1 MMEEVL
7 KRVFRYGAFRDGQR
21 QIVESVLAGH
31 DTVAILPTGGGKSIC
46 YQLPSYLQP
55 AGLTVIVS
63 PLLSLIEDQI
73 MQIKRRG
80 ERAVAKLT
88 SLESRD
94 QKEEILRHLNQL
106 RYLYLSPEQL
116 AAPQIQQRLAEIKI
130 NLFVVDEAHCIS
142 QWGHEFRTDYAKLG
156 EIRQRLSNPTCL
168 ALTATATAQVEQDI
182 IRGLALTQAKRIRH
196 SVNRP
201 EIQLIVEQT
210 EPSKKD
216 EVLSRRLETVNRPCV
231 IYTTTRKEA
240 ERIASIVP
248 QAAYYHAGLEPEDR
262 QLIQQQF
269 LHDEIDCLVC
279 TSAFGMGVDK
289 GNVRTVIHYTMPATI
304 EAYMQEI
311 GRAGR
316 DGQPSTAVLLYAP
329 GDQQL
334 QQFLVDK
341 QYASLLWIDQV
352 TQYRGRGESFEAI
365 EQRLHLDPDD
375 PAYRLLK
382 GQLTEGKTKSQIIEW
397 QEERKKIRLR
407 ELMQM
412 INYIQN
418 MFCRRAFILEHFDE
432 RPVVQDRCCDNCGT
446 ITMDEPVVRTG
457 FAQLDWKNRLEEVFF
472 SSRPSV

>member
-7 KRVFRYGAFRDGQR
+7 KQVFRYDHFRAGQ
-21 QIVESVLAGH
+21 QPIIESVLAGQ
-31 DTVAILPTGGGKSIC
+31 DTVAILPTGGGKSVC

-55 AGLTVIVS
+55 DGLTLILS
-63 PLLSLIEDQI
+63 PLLSLIEDQV
-73 MQIKRRG
+73 MQIKSRG

-88 SLESRD
+88 SLETRE
-94 QKEEILRHLNQL
+94 QKEHILHHLDRL

-116 AAPQIQQRLAEIKI
+116 AVPQIKRRLAEVKI

-156 EIRQRLSNPTCL
+156 HVRQQLGNPPCL
-168 ALTATATAQVEQDI
+168 ALTATATDQVEQDI
-182 IRGLALTQAKRIRH
+182 IEGLALRQPTRIRH

-201 EIQLIVEQT
+201 EIQLIVKQT
-210 EPSKKD
+210 EQADKD
-216 EVLSRRLETVNRPCV
+216 LVLEEQLKMVERPCV

-240 ERIASIVP
+240 ERIAKLVTN
-248 QAAYYHAGLEPEDR
+248 AVYYHAGLEAEDR

-279 TSAFGMGVDK
+279 TSAFGMGVNK
-289 GNVRTVIHYTMPATI
+289 ANVRTVIHYTMPATI

-316 DGQPSTAVLLYAP
+316 DGQPSTAILLYAP
-329 GDQQL
+329 GDQRL
-334 QQFLVDK
+334 QQFLVEK
-341 QYASLLWIDQV
+341 QYAPSLWIDQV
-352 TQYRGRGESFEAI
+352 ARGRVQNDSFEII
-365 EQRLHLDPDD
+365 ERRFGLNADD

-382 GQLTEGKTKSQIIEW
+382 TQLMDGKTRAEIIDW
-397 QEERKKIRLR
+397 QENRKKIRLR

-418 MFCRRAFILEHFDE
+418 TFCRRTFILNHFGED
-432 RPVVQDRCCDNCGT
+432 PIIQDRCCDNCGT
-446 ITMDEPVVRTG
+446 LTVAGPISHVEQD
-457 FAQLDWKNRLEEVFF
+457 QLNWRRRLEEVFF
-472 SSRPSV
+472 SSHHSV

>member
-352 TQYRGRGESFEAI
+352 TQ
-365 EQRLHLDPDD
+365 
-375 PAYRLLK
+375 
-382 GQLTEGKTKSQIIEW
+382 
-397 QEERKKIRLR
+397 
-407 ELMQM
+407 
-412 INYIQN
+412 
-418 MFCRRAFILEHFDE
+418 
-432 RPVVQDRCCDNCGT
+432 
-446 ITMDEPVVRTG
+446 
-457 FAQLDWKNRLEEVFF
+457 
-472 SSRPSV
+472 

>member
-7 KRVFRYGAFRDGQR
+7 KRIFRYDAFRDGQR
-21 QIVESVLAGH
+21 PIVESVLDGH

-46 YQLPSYLQP
+46 YQLPSYLQTP
-55 AGLTVIVS
+55 GLTLIVS
-63 PLLSLIEDQI
+63 PLLSLIEDQV

-80 ERAVAKLT
+80 ERSVAKLT

-94 QKEEILRHLNQL
+94 QKEHILRHLNQL

-116 AAPQIQQRLAEIKI
+116 AVPQIQQRLADIKI

-142 QWGHEFRTDYAKLG
+142 QWGHEFRTEYAKLG
-156 EIRQRLSNPTCL
+156 SIRKQLGNPTCL
-168 ALTATATAQVEQDI
+168 ALTATATNQVEQDI
-182 IRGLALTQAKRIRH
+182 IQGLALTQPNRIRH

-210 EPSKKD
+210 EQSEKD
-216 EVLSRRLETVNRPCV
+216 TVLKRQLKTTNRPCV

-240 ERIASIVP
+240 ERIATFVP

-341 QYASLLWIDQV
+341 QYASLLWVDQV
-352 TQYRGRGESFEAI
+352 TQSRGQGESFESI
-365 EQRLHLDPDD
+365 EQRLNLEPDD

-382 GQLTEGKTKSQIIEW
+382 SQLMEGKTKSQIIEW
-397 QEERKKIRLR
+397 QEDRKKIRLR

-418 MFCRRAFILEHFDE
+418 TFCRRAFILEHFGE
-432 RPVVQDRCCDNCGT
+432 KPVVQDRCCDNCGT
-446 ITMDEPVVRTG
+446 LTVDEPVIQVDVN
-457 FAQLDWKNRLEEVFF
+457 QLDWKRRLEEVFF

>member
-1 MMEEVL
+1 MMEDVL
-7 KRVFRYGAFRDGQR
+7 KKIFRYDQFRDGQR
-21 QIVESVLAGH
+21 EIIEAVLAGR

-46 YQLPSYLQP
+46 YQLPSYLQSD
-55 AGLTVIVS
+55 GLTLILS
-63 PLLSLIEDQI
+63 PLLSLIEDQV
-73 MQIKRRG
+73 MQIKSRG
-80 ERAVAKLT
+80 ERSVAKLT
-88 SLESRD
+88 SLESRE
-94 QKEEILRHLNQL
+94 QKEQILRQVDQL

-116 AAPQIQQRLAEIKI
+116 AVPQIQRRLAEVKI

-156 EIRQRLSNPTCL
+156 PIRRGLGNPPCL
-168 ALTATATAQVEQDI
+168 ALTATATRQVEHDI
-182 IRGLALTQAKRIRH
+182 IAGLSLEQPERIRH

-201 EIQLIVEQT
+201 EIQFIVEHTDPSEKDAVLQT
-210 EPSKKD
+210 
-216 EVLSRRLETVNRPCV
+216 RLKTVNRPCV

-240 ERIASIVP
+240 ERIAFFLP
-248 QAAYYHAGLEPEDR
+248 HAAYYHAGLEAEDR

-279 TSAFGMGVDK
+279 TSAFGMGVNK

-304 EAYMQEI
+304 EAYMQEV

-316 DGQPSTAVLLYAP
+316 DGQLSTAILLFSP

-334 QQFLVDK
+334 QHFLVDK
-341 QYASLLWIDQV
+341 QYASVLWIDQV
-352 TQYRGRGESFEAI
+352 ARLRHQGESFDAI
-365 EQRLHLDPDD
+365 ERRLRLDPDE

-382 GQLTEGKTKSQIIEW
+382 SQLMEGKTQEDIIGW

-418 MFCRRAFILEHFDE
+418 TSCRRAFILQHFGE
-432 RPVVQDRCCDNCGT
+432 PPIIQDRCCDNCGT
-446 ITMDEPVVRTG
+446 LTTDAPLIETETE
-457 FAQLDWKNRLEEVFF
+457 QLDWKRRLEEVFF
-472 SSRPSV
+472 SSRHSV